1 MSQMMLQKNM
11 SWICNVFYLKW
22 AFVGLSFFSTPD
34 ALDCQIVIAF
44 PFFCIFER
52 LCRSNFQIEHI
63 HDFFHQDNS
72 TKISIFGIYS
82 IWNGCCWW
90 NILYLK
96 ILPALV
102 KFWEP
107 KKKSFFFDGFWQF
120 FQITTKPKVAT
131 TSSRRPQGPLTWIVQ
146 APTSIRNGSGRPPNL
161 QFLFEKMVNIFYLGC
176 LKYIFIQYMFW
187 RNVSMNVCDIVIY
200 IYIHNIYI
208 CIQYIYIQ
216 YIYIYN
222 IYIYNIYIQYI
233 YIYIQYTYI
242 YIYNI
247 YMYTIYIYNIYIYTH
262 NSGQLLANT
271 SIPLKKRPGL
281 KKNQQPQLEHHG
293 LNCRPELI
301 GRWNSG
307 IIPHDHCMQSQIS
320 SWIINGCNH
329 GNHGIEYHWSPMFL
343 GI

>member
-161 QFLFEKMVNIFYLGC
+161 QFLFEKMVNMFYLGC

-208 CIQYIYIQ
+208 YVYNIYIYIYTIYIYIQ

-222 IYIYNIYIQYI
+222 IYIQYIYIQYIYTIYIYIQYI
-233 YIYIQYTYI
+233 YIYI
-242 YIYNI
+242 
-247 YMYTIYIYNIYIYTH
+247 YMYTIYIYIYVYNIYIH

-281 KKNQQPQLEHHG
+281 KKTNNLNWNITDWIAG
-293 LNCRPELI
+293 LNSLAVEI
-301 GRWNSG
+301 QG
-307 IIPHDHCMQSQIS
+307 S
-320 SWIINGCNH
+320 SHMIVVCNH
-329 GNHGIEYHWSPMFL
+329 RFHPES
-343 GI
+343 

>member
-107 KKKSFFFDGFWQF
+107 KNKILFFSMGFGSFFKSPQNLKLQQRPPEDL
-120 FQITTKPKVAT
+120 KVLLLG
-131 TSSRRPQGPLTWIVQ
+131 SSRHQL
-146 APTSIRNGSGRPPNL
+146 
-161 QFLFEKMVNIFYLGC
+161 LFEMAPGDPPICNFYL
-176 LKYIFIQYMFW
+176 KKWWIFSILVVW
-187 RNVSMNVCDIVIY
+187 
-200 IYIHNIYI
+200 NIYLYSI
-208 CIQYIYIQ
+208 C
-216 YIYIYN
+216 
-222 IYIYNIYIQYI
+222 
-233 YIYIQYTYI
+233 
-242 YIYNI
+242 
-247 YMYTIYIYNIYIYTH
+247 
-262 NSGQLLANT
+262 SGGMCLWMCAT
-271 SIPLKKRPGL
+271 
-281 KKNQQPQLEHHG
+281 
-293 LNCRPELI
+293 
-301 GRWNSG
+301 
-307 IIPHDHCMQSQIS
+307 
-320 SWIINGCNH
+320 
-329 GNHGIEYHWSPMFL
+329 
-343 GI
+343 

>member
-52 LCRSNFQIEHI
+52 LCRSKFQIEHI

-72 TKISIFGIYS
+72 TKISIF
-82 IWNGCCWW
+82 W
-90 NILYLK
+90 NIFYLK
-96 ILPALV
+96 RVLLMEYLVFENSASSCEIL
-102 KFWEP
+102 ET
-107 KKKSFFFDGFWQF
+107 KKNYFFFDGFWQF

-161 QFLFEKMVNIFYLGC
+161 QILFEKMVNIFYLGC

-200 IYIHNIYI
+200 IYTI
-208 CIQYIYIQ
+208 

-233 YIYIQYTYI
+233 IYIYIQYI
-242 YIYNI
+242 YIYTI
-247 YMYTIYIYNIYIYTH
+247 YIQYIYTIYIYTIVV
-262 NSGQLLANT
+262 NS
-271 SIPLKKRPGL
+271 
-281 KKNQQPQLEHHG
+281 
-293 LNCRPELI
+293 
-301 GRWNSG
+301 
-307 IIPHDHCMQSQIS
+307 
-320 SWIINGCNH
+320 
-329 GNHGIEYHWSPMFL
+329 
-343 GI
+343 